1 MDAAKKLEIE
11 LESIL
16 LQPEFD
22 SYRKVFKE
30 EDSGDQKKFR
40 WAGSAL
46 CREQLFLWSLRVIER
61 NRSPFLGTELG
72 QKLRGY
78 LELKISKGKHRSKAR
93 ASLISKVAE
102 MLFDALLKEIV
113 K

>member
-1 MDAAKKLEIE
+1 MGTMSGYLGYRALGDFVKRHKQGLIE
-11 LESIL
+11 TLKVPKNRL
-16 LQPEFD
+16 P
-22 SYRKVFKE
+22 SY
-30 EDSGDQKKFR
+30 ST
-40 WAGSAL
+40 L
-46 CREQLFLWSLRVIER
+46 CREQLFLWSLRTIER
-61 NRSPFLGTELG
+61 NRSPFLKTELG

-102 MLFDALLKEIV
+102 MLFDALVAEII